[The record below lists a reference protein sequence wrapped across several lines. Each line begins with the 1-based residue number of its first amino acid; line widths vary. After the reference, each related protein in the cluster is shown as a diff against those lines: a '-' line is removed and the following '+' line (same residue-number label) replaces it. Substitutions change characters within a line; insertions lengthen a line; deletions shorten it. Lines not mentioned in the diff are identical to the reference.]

1 MEKEDIKIIK
11 LANPTDI
18 IVYKFDINQLTYE
31 DVHNFYQYLVDKF
44 PENKVIGIPKNSDID
59 IMDWQR
65 LYDYVMSIK
74 PEGEVK

>member
-44 PENKVIGIPKNSDID
+44 PKNKVIGIPKNSDID